1 MSIMDAEELLGLHIP
16 EEGDY
21 DSIGGYIFHCA
32 GCIPT
37 QGFVIH
43 RDEFE
48 MEILH
53 SNERMVEKVKITP
66 LQNKNNNEQTF

>member
-1 MSIMDAEELLGLHIP
+1 MNIMDAEEQLGLHIP

-37 QGFVIH
+37 KGFVIH

-48 MEILH
+48 IEILS
-53 SNERMVEKVKITP
+53 SNERMVEKVKIKP
-66 LQNKNNNEQTF
+66 LQNLKEHEF